1 MRRHLRRRELSRHG
15 VAPALAIRIV
25 LRVALCAAIVLGPSA
40 VAHAE
45 DGTTLRR
52 TTPRAPMRVTAE
64 QIAFGVPSG
73 RAWGLESTL
82 IPIRGSASV
91 ALDLGVSDASVR
103 EAFVRIAWYDRD
115 EGRPRQMLVAD
126 APYVL
131 PGVERRVLLQLEP
144 PEGAVA
150 FRIRV
155 LARVMPGAYSSR
167 EGAVAVARVRVDR
180 PARLRPALT
189 RLWAEPP

>member
-1 MRRHLRRRELSRHG
+1 MHVSVER
-15 VAPALAIRIV
+15 
-25 LRVALCAAIVLGPSA
+25 
-40 VAHAE
+40 
-45 DGTTLRR
+45 
-52 TTPRAPMRVTAE
+52 
-64 QIAFGVPSG
+64 IAFGIPAD

-91 ALDLGVSDASVR
+91 ALDLGVSDGAVR

-115 EGRPRQMLVAD
+115 EGRPRQMLVED
-126 APYVL
+126 APAVL
-131 PGVERRVLLQLEP
+131 PGVERRVVLQLEP
-144 PEGAVA
+144 PEGAIA

-155 LARVMPGAYSSR
+155 LARVIPGASSSR
-167 EGAVAVARVRVDR
+167 EGAVSVARVRVDR